1 MHFFV
6 VLLAYKN
13 VDWSTFCMKRA
24 SASNKKY
31 NIVEFFFVNLICVRL
46 IAVGNWLFTSDVV
59 METRESSGLSFI
71 GM

>member
-13 VDWSTFCMKRA
+13 VDRSTFCMKRA

-31 NIVEFFFVNLICVRL
+31 NIVEFFVVNLICVRL
-46 IAVGNWLFTSDVV
+46 FAVGNYYAVDCLHLTSSWRHVKV
-59 METRESSGLSFI
+59 RV
-71 GM
+71 